1 MEFILEIVSNRM
13 SDQFIKQLFNLLKER
28 AKTNDETSYTSQLTK
43 NPELLAK
50 KLGEETSELIIDFI
64 KQNKKGIINESAD
77 LLYHILVIWI
87 SAGVDPQEIWDELYN
102 RQSQSGIEEKK
113 NRKKNYE
120 KKIR

>member
-13 SDQFIKQLFNLLKER
+13 NDQFIKQLFNLLKER

-43 NPELLAK
+43 NPEILAK

-77 LLYHILVIWI
+77 LLYHILVVWI

-102 RQSQSGIEEKK
+102 RQSQSGLEEKK

-120 KKIR
+120 K